1 MRGEYIRLPGGFDPE
16 PGSPPLARGILY
28 YFIKNIKRTGITP
41 ACAGNTGRP
50 DCRIRP
56 KRDHPRLR
64 GEYLSGICE
73 SFDGQGSPPLARGIL
88 NFHNPYVSS
97 PRITPACAGNT
108 MEEFYKQNMTE
119 DHPRLRGEYKPKF
132 KIFKCS
138 RGSPPL
144 ARGILWN

>member
-1 MRGEYIRLPGGFDPE
+1 MRGEYLF
-16 PGSPPLARGILY
+16 SNPLTLT
-28 YFIKNIKRTGITP
+28 F
-41 ACAGNTGRP
+41 
-50 DCRIRP
+50 
-56 KRDHPRLR
+56 L
-64 GEYLSGICE
+64 
-73 SFDGQGSPPLARGIL
+73 GSPPLARGIL

-144 ARGILWN
+144 ARGIQGITRGKQHRGRITPACAGNTHSLSLSIRSSKDHPRLRGEYHQLFSQIRILIGSPPLARGIQR